1 MMTFLKERRWTA
13 MRRVQVL
20 LVGAAAGLLAGCSV
34 FGGDE
39 KPKAAAAPPV
49 VGKLTTDCA
58 RLQMLFG
65 PDDQEI
71 TRDQMEAGLK
81 TVMTKW
87 DADGSGDLTHSEV
100 QPLNDYLRQEY
111 KGASPVTDWNADGRV
126 DFKELG
132 AGWRTM
138 FDLCDRN
145 RNKSVSL
152 RELGFS
158 PNVAPPR
165 TAPQPE
171 KKKPEGA
178 SERPPGAG
186 L

>member
-1 MMTFLKERRWTA
+1 MGKSVRAVLTA
-13 MRRVQVL
+13 TAAVSL
-20 LVGAAAGLLAGCSV
+20 LLGCSY
-34 FGGDE
+34 FGGEAE
-39 KPKAAAAPPV
+39 KPKAEAAPKP

-58 RLQMLFG
+58 RLQELFG
-65 PDDQEI
+65 PEDKEI
-71 TRDQMEAGLK
+71 TREQMDVGLK
-81 TVMTKW
+81 SVLAKW
-87 DADGSGDLTHSEV
+87 DKDSSGDLTHSEV
-100 QPLNDYLRQEY
+100 EPLNDYLRQEY

-126 DFKELG
+126 DVKEFG

-145 RNKSVSL
+145 RSKTVSL

-165 TAPQPE
+165 TEPAKE

-178 SERPPGAG
+178 SERPPGG